1 MLDYA
6 TPAYDAGIVVV
17 KHHSRIEF
25 VDDLGE
31 IGPYHVA
38 YHQLSVAAPDA
49 DESIGFVRA
58 ALREIV
64 H

>member
-17 KHHSRIEF
+17 KHHSRIEL
-25 VDDLGE
+25 VDDRE

-49 DESIGFVRA
+49 DESIGLVRA